1 MGKVRLCDSCAKVTL
16 IPSGEISLRRSFVVA
31 AAVLTPLISPL
42 LTAQDLPLARQYFSV
57 APSVLASATQVAAT
71 PVPGAS
77 GSVLVIF
84 RRGADGHI
92 IDASATGGS
101 REMQESA
108 LTSIRQW
115 HFKPALFNGFPAQIV
130 NAATFAFSKG
140 AVTVEP
146 APMMSAKQLSP
157 TLGFPCPNAYAH
169 HDAAAVELCKQQL
182 HDVQQARAS
191 TDVERL
197 IAHDEYGLALLDAHQ
212 AKPALA
218 EFSEAIRLATQVL
231 HPTDPEVAYIYLH
244 RAAADTQLADSN
256 ASEQD
261 LTKAKA
267 LLDALIQEPS
277 GAPQAYYQRLE
288 QQFTPSSSGA
298 PATQ

>member
-1 MGKVRLCDSCAKVTL
+1 M
-16 IPSGEISLRRSFVVA
+16 RRALVVA
-31 AAVLTPLISPL
+31 AVLLAPLISSFVE
-42 LTAQDLPLARQYFSV
+42 AQELPLARQYFSV
-57 APSVLASATQVAAT
+57 APSVLASATQVPAT

-92 IDASATGGS
+92 IDASAAGGS

-115 HFKPALFNGFPAQIV
+115 QFKPALFNGLPAQIV
-130 NAATFAFSKG
+130 NAATFVFSKG

-169 HDAAAVELCKQQL
+169 HEAAAVELCKQQL
-182 HDVQQARAS
+182 QDVQKARAS

-197 IAHDEYGLALLDAHQ
+197 MAHDEYGLALLDAHQ
-212 AKPALA
+212 SKPATA
-218 EFSEAIRLATQVL
+218 EFSEAIKLATQVL

-244 RAAADTQLADSN
+244 RAAAEKQLADST

-261 LTKAKA
+261 LNKAKI
-267 LLDALIQEPS
+267 LLDALLQGPS
-277 GAPQAYYQRLE
+277 GASQAYYQRLE
-288 QQFTPSSSGA
+288 QQFTPNSSGA
-298 PATQ
+298 AVTQ